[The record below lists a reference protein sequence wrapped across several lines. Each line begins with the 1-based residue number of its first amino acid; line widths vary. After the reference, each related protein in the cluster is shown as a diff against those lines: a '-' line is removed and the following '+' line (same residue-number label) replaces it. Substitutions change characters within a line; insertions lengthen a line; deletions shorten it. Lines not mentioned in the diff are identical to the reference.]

1 MSINQHA
8 KLELELAGFFD
19 KDSDYGGSIAE
30 DVMELLDVFSKQG
43 HSGMSAPAV
52 AGLFHKLATFQ
63 SIMPITGK
71 DEEWGDVKDGVD
83 GQHWYQNKRCSAL
96 FKDRKDGTPYYIDAL
111 IKRDQNGTCWSGMA
125 WLSEED
131 YKTGDRSKM
140 VGKKGY
146 VKSFPF
152 TPKTF
157 YIDVK
162 DVEVAK
168 DDWESFVID
177 PSQLDDVWKYYDK
190 KADQDEN

>member
-1 MSINQHA
+1 MGLIEHA
-8 KLELELAGFFD
+8 KLELQIAGLFD
-19 KDSDYGGSIAE
+19 EDSDYNGDIGKAAL
-30 DVMELLDVFSKQG
+30 ELIEVFAKQG
-43 HSGMSAPAV
+43 HSGMSAPYV
-52 AGLFHKLATFQ
+52 ASIFNKLAKFEPL
-63 SIMPITGK
+63 IPITGK
-71 DEEWGDVKDGVD
+71 DEEWGDVRDLGS
-83 GQHWYQNKRCSAL
+83 GEPWYQNKRCSAL
-96 FKDRKDGTPYYIDAL
+96 FKDGKDGRPYYIDAI
-111 IKRDQNGTCWSGMA
+111 IKRDQNGTCWSGIA

-131 YKTGDRSKM
+131 YKSGDRSKM

-177 PSQLDDVWKYYDK
+177 PSQLIEISEYYDL
-190 KADQDEN
+190 N